1 MGVTLDPRP
10 TWKPHLEVVEN
21 KSIRRLYHMKK
32 FAGTKW
38 GASLKIP
45 RQVYTGNVR
54 PVAEYASSWSTS
66 SKANKTRIDKVLNMG
81 LRIIHGAI
89 KSTAVWQ
96 MEKMVNIQPLE
107 TRRNFK
113 VQCQAE
119 KAKIPLPHPLH
130 QKLNQPIESR
140 LQRKLL
146 NHKVKELK
154 KRRQPYNYHIEQ
166 LCPRVWL
173 PIQRFEVS
181 TKISG
186 IHSKADHLPHM
197 LKALTLETLDH
208 KYPICSWI
216 YIFPDVSAERAVK
229 MEEAE

>member
-1 MGVTLDPRP
+1 MIKDCADKWALTLNRSKTALTLFSLSSQKETVRLQLDGEKIEILDTPTFLRVTLDPRP
-10 TWKPHLEVVEN
+10 TWKPHLEIVEN

-32 FAGTKW
+32 LAGTKW

-96 MEKMVNIQPLE
+96 MEKMVNIQPFE
-107 TRRNFK
+107 TRGNFK
-113 VQCQAE
+113 IQCQAE

-154 KRRQPYNYHIEQ
+154 RKKTALQ
-166 LCPRVWL
+166 
-173 PIQRFEVS
+173 
-181 TKISG
+181 
-186 IHSKADHLPHM
+186 LPHR
-197 LKALTLETLDH
+197 T
-208 KYPICSWI
+208 I
-216 YIFPDVSAERAVK
+216 VSSSLAAYTEV
-229 MEEAE
+229 